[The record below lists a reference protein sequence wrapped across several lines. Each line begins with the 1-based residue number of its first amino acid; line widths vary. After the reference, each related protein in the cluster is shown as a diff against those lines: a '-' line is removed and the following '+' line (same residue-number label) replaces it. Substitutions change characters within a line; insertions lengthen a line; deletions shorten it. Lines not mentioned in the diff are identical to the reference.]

1 MNKCNRCNIEV
12 LDKSLS
18 CPLCNG
24 VLTIEDEKK
33 TLSYDDSNINSY
45 DEESSDSDND
55 ISMSVMYPDI
65 EPMMKRMRFVT
76 RLVIFCSIVVEGL
89 LILINYLTYNKVKWS
104 IICGVALAYGC
115 FTFIYSVQHN
125 TSHRTKLMMQILGTI
140 IVVIAIDIIL
150 GYSGWSLNIALPC
163 IIFFLDSAIVLYMIL
178 DRTNW
183 QSYILLQIYSV
194 LLCLI
199 FTFIMIFTELF
210 HFKILMIIADAVS
223 LFLLGATIAF
233 GDRRATTELKR
244 RFHV

>member
-1 MNKCNRCNIEV
+1 MNRCKRCNIEV

-24 VLTIEDEKK
+24 VLTIEDENSA
-33 TLSYDDSNINSY
+33 LSYDKEASN
-45 DEESSDSDND
+45 SDND
-55 ISMSVMYPDI
+55 MSGSVMYPDI

-76 RLVIFCSIVVEGL
+76 RLVIFCSIVVEGI

-104 IICGVALAYGC
+104 IICGVALVYGC

-125 TSHRTKLMMQILGTI
+125 TSHRTKLMTQILGTI

-150 GYSGWSLNIALPC
+150 GYTGWSVNIALPC
-163 IIFFLDSAIVLYMIL
+163 IIYFLDGTIVLYMIL

-199 FTFIMIFTELF
+199 STLIMIFTELF
-210 HFKILMIIADAVS
+210 YFKMLMLIADAAS
-223 LFLLGATIAF
+223 LILIGATIAF
-233 GDRRATTELKR
+233 GDKRATTELKR